1 MLLVRILSRR
11 TVLRIVSGLV
21 LVVLGH
27 IAAAAAAA
35 AAASGG
41 GGGSGGWAWM
51 ERETVIGLVFR
62 RTTSLHSFCTRV
74 IKV

>member
-27 IAAAAAAA
+27 IAAAAAA
-35 AAASGG
+35 SGG
-41 GGGSGGWAWM
+41 GGGDSGGWAWM

-62 RTTSLHSFCTRV
+62 RTTSLHSFPHV
-74 IKV
+74 